1 MNLNLLEEYVLLALD
16 DDKGQFVI
24 DSTALNYGFAG
35 AVLLE
40 LALREKIEIQND
52 QLNFCDDTYESEIA
66 LNKMID
72 LLKEKQ
78 DCAVEDCIKFL
89 AKRADDIKED
99 TLQHLINKE
108 ILKKSEKKIF
118 WLIPNKK
125 YPTTNATPENKVRK
139 RLDDV
144 LNDEMRTTVH
154 DIMLLSLIQATD
166 LVREAFREAD
176 DYEKIKDRIDEVT
189 QDLKISKTV
198 NQGMREIQAAIMMAV
213 ARTVVPKTSSS

>member
-1 MNLNLLEEYVLLALD
+1 MNLGLLEEYVLLALD

-40 LALREKIEIQND
+40 LAFRKKIVIQYD

-78 DCAVEDCIKFL
+78 NCGVQDCIKFL
-89 AKRADDIKED
+89 AKRAEDIKED
-99 TLQHLINKE
+99 TLQHLINKG
-108 ILKKSEKKIF
+108 ILKMSEKKVF
-118 WLIPNKK
+118 WLIPHKK

-144 LNDEMRTTVH
+144 LNDEIRTTVH

-166 LVREAFREAD
+166 LVKEVFREAD
-176 DYEKIKDRIDEVT
+176 DYNKIKHRIDEVT
-189 QDLKISKTV
+189 QELKISKSV
-198 NQGMREIQAAIMMAV
+198 NQGLREIQVAIMVAM
-213 ARTVVPKTSSS
+213 ARTVVPETSR

>member
-1 MNLNLLEEYVLLALD
+1 MNLGLLEEYVLLALD

-40 LALREKIEIQND
+40 LAFRKKIVIQYD

-78 DCAVEDCIKFL
+78 NCGVQDCIKFL
-89 AKRADDIKED
+89 AKRAEDIKED
-99 TLQHLINKE
+99 TLQHLINKG
-108 ILKKSEKKIF
+108 ILKMSEKKVF
-118 WLIPNKK
+118 WLIPHKK

-144 LNDEMRTTVH
+144 LNDEIRTTVH

-166 LVREAFREAD
+166 LVKEVFREAD
-176 DYEKIKDRIDEVT
+176 DYNKIKHRIDEVT
-189 QDLKISKTV
+189 QELKISKSV
-198 NQGMREIQAAIMMAV
+198 NQGMREIQVAIMVAM
-213 ARTVVPKTSSS
+213 ARTVVPETSR

>member
-24 DSTALNYGFAG
+24 DSTSLNYGFAG

-40 LALREKIEIQND
+40 LALREKIEIQNEK
-52 QLNFCDDTYESEIA
+52 LMFRDDTYESEMA

-78 DCAVEDCIKFL
+78 DCAVEDCIKYL
-89 AKRADDIKED
+89 AKQAHDIKED
-99 TLQHLINKE
+99 TLQHLIHKE
-108 ILKKSEKKIF
+108 ILKKSEKKIL
-118 WLIPNKK
+118 WLIPHKK
-125 YPTTNATPENKVRK
+125 YPTSNVTPENKVRK

-144 LNDEMRTTVH
+144 LNDEIQTSVH

-166 LVREAFREAD
+166 LVREVFRKAN
-176 DYEKIKDRIDEVT
+176 DYKKIKERIDDVT
-189 QDLKISKTV
+189 QNLKISKSV
-198 NQGMREIQAAIMMAV
+198 NQGLREIQAAIMIAV
-213 ARTVVPKTSSS
+213 ARSVVPSASSD